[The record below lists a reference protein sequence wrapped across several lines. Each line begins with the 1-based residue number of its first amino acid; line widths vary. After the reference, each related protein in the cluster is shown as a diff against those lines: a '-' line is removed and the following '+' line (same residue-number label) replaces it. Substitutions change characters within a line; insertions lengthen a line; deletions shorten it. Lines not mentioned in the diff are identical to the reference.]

1 MLGRGDSTV
10 DLFDGE
16 SISLRSSDNI
26 TSQTSPVV
34 AVVRTS
40 PETVLDD
47 VKAAMKLAGYTV
59 ALPKDFATLLKINI
73 SWQHYY
79 PACST
84 TPWQL
89 DGVIRTLVE
98 DGYKDIIP
106 THNGTVVVDAKEGQI
121 KNGHKFVEE
130 LHNLNAIHL
139 EEQKWIPFESK
150 EKFLVLDKIYKQGI
164 HIPEVLMGKNIVHLP
179 TMKTHVFTTITGAM
193 KMHLVGY

>member
-1 MLGRGDSTV
+1 MAGRGDSTV

-16 SISLRSSDNI
+16 AIPLPSSEE
-26 TSQTSPVV
+26 TTTQTSPVV

-40 PETVLDD
+40 PETVLHD
-47 VKAAMKLAGYTV
+47 VKAAMKLAGYAV

-89 DGVIRTLVE
+89 DGVIRTLVD

-130 LHNLNAIHL
+130 
-139 EEQKWIPFESK
+139 
-150 EKFLVLDKIYKQGI
+150 
-164 HIPEVLMGKNIVHLP
+164 
-179 TMKTHVFTTITGAM
+179 
-193 KMHLVGY
+193 